1 MNTTLDPSVGN
12 TELISCHLD
21 YATIHQAIATGNM
34 GAGALVF
41 SLHRYP
47 LAGTVQPLRLTIW
60 YPEASTAPGDCT
72 KQAAGE
78 INVWTSRRNGLDI
91 IESTILTAKLS
102 HTLSVL
108 WNATR
113 RRSEPSTV

>member
-1 MNTTLDPSVGN
+1 MNTTLDPSVGI

-21 YATIHQAIATGNM
+21 YATIHKAIATGNM
-34 GAGALVF
+34 VAGALVF
-41 SLHRYP
+41 TLHGYP
-47 LAGTVQPLRLTIW
+47 HAGTVQPLRLTIW